1 MMMMMRRLFI
11 SIYYSKMKQLKKKLS
26 PVFNRFYCLVLSVQF
41 NT

>member
-11 SIYYSKMKQLKKKLS
+11 SIYYSKMKQLKKLS
-26 PVFNRFYCLVLSVQF
+26 RVFNRFYCLVLSVQF